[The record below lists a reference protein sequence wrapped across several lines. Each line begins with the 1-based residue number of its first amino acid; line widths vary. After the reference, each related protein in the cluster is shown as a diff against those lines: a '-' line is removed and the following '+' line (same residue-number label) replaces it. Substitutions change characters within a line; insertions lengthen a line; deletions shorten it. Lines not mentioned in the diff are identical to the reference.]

1 MRKPQ
6 SAGHITPQEQRAA
19 RRYAA
24 GSLRLRCCR
33 YGEMPRPSPTAS
45 TTVRARPRAHH
56 ATSPPQR
63 PPRRAATPLA
73 LKHTLQQC
81 APPPP
86 RGASI
91 RRLRVSCSLCLPH
104 TSFTRG
110 NRVKRS
116 GPITCRYGEAPRPTT
131 GRRQSTAQGRRPAR
145 TAIPIASTQRRCRL
159 GLYIKHMQHRKSIR
173 ASGSIPIS
181 EPTPASAAQIQAN
194 LNI

>member
-24 GSLRLRCCR
+24 GSLRLRCSR
-33 YGEMPRPSPTAS
+33 YGETPRPSPPAS
-45 TTVRARPRAHH
+45 TTVRAHPRAHH

-116 GPITCRYGEAPRPTT
+116 GPKTCRYGEAPFILCMR
-131 GRRQSTAQGRRPAR
+131 STS
-145 TAIPIASTQRRCRL
+145 STLVFMFESVYFAGL
-159 GLYIKHMQHRKSIR
+159 GAKC
-173 ASGSIPIS
+173 
-181 EPTPASAAQIQAN
+181 QAN
-194 LNI
+194 WEKPQISHFSHF